1 MGLIEE
7 QAAEGT
13 RKKFAI
19 TDAGR
24 AHLDENAEEVAAL
37 MTRLA
42 QVGEMRERTDGA
54 PIRRAMGHLRQVRQ
68 NRLTRDEVGAEPVLD
83 AAAFIDAD
91 PQKNERRKRATPS
104 PACRP
109 QRTTPTPPPP

>member
-24 AHLDENAEEVAAL
+24 AHLDENAEEVPAL

-42 QVGEMRERTDGA
+42 QVGEMRARTDGA
-54 PIRRAMGHLRQVRQ
+54 PIRRAMGNLRQVVQ
-68 NRLTRDEVGAEPVLD
+68 HRLPRHDVGAETSLDVAAPTD
-83 AAAFIDAD
+83 AAAQRI
-91 PQKNERRKRATPS
+91 ERLT
-104 PACRP
+104 
-109 QRTTPTPPPP
+109 

>member
-42 QVGEMRERTDGA
+42 QVGEMPERTERA
-54 PIRRAMGHLRQVRQ
+54 PIRRAMGNLRQVPPH
-68 NRLTRDEVGAEPVLD
+68 RLTRDDVGAAPLLCVPPLHPEAGDETRP
-83 AAAFIDAD
+83 
-91 PQKNERRKRATPS
+91 PTHTHRRS
-104 PACRP
+104 
-109 QRTTPTPPPP
+109 RTRRGR